1 MDCSERHLFEPFIY
15 TMIILPRQ
23 ARDKH
28 RESTQKKMRFP
39 HRFATHVIWIVNNI
53 YNDIILYIYILF
65 WLFIFLKWIVRSRYT
80 WLVGC
85 PMASWGPM
93 WALKTAL
100 VFVECFPYVC
110 PEPVLVKWSFLY
122 INGSKKPFLPATES
136 CSYDAKPETVDAI
149 WY

>member
-53 YNDIILYIYILF
+53 YNDIILYIYIIL
-65 WLFIFLKWIVRSRYT
+65 IVHISEMDCSEQ
-80 WLVGC
+80 VH
-85 PMASWGPM
+85 MAGGLSDGE
-93 WALKTAL
+93 LGSHVSSK
-100 VFVECFPYVC
+100 
-110 PEPVLVKWSFLY
+110 
-122 INGSKKPFLPATES
+122 NGVSL
-136 CSYDAKPETVDAI
+136 C
-149 WY
+149 